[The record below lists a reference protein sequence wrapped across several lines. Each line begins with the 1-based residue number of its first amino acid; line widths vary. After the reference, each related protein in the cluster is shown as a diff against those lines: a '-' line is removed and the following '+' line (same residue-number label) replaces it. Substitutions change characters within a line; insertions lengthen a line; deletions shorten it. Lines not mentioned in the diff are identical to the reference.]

1 MTTMNLVQRGFS
13 TGIVILAL
21 LISSVYLLSS
31 GHYLPSPLILAVE
44 VVLIGAAIVASYISL
59 YTPRED

>member
-1 MTTMNLVQRGFS
+1 MNLVQRGFS

-44 VVLIGAAIVASYISL
+44 VVLIGAAIVASYIS
-59 YTPRED
+59 